1 MHTQSI
7 RNVAILAALVTAAV
21 AAGCGSKNDATPKSE
36 PAKSEPAR
44 EAAAKPA
51 TAPAPAPPASAG
63 VPVKAV
69 PVKVAGVSDDVTA
82 VGSLLAEESVMIRPE
97 IDGRIVGLDFQEGQ
111 AVSSGAR
118 LVTIDSTEVE
128 AQVAGIRADLK
139 TEEQRLVRTQEL
151 FDQKFISKDALD
163 VQNGNAARLRAKVRE
178 AESRVAKTVI
188 RAPFSGIIGLRQ
200 VSPGAYVKA
209 GSDIVRL
216 ENVSSIKVDFRIPEN
231 YMSKVHSNQDI
242 SVHLDAF
249 PGEEFKGRVY
259 AIEPVVDEKTR
270 TIAMRARIPNRGFKL
285 KPGMFVRVAVTLESR
300 PSAIIVP
307 ETAIWPQ
314 GRDTF
319 VYRVVD
325 GKAALTKIEIGV
337 RRPGEVEV
345 LKGVGANDMVVTDGQ
360 MKLRDGVPVT
370 VLSVPSAAVP
380 AAPPAAGAAPAKG

>member
-1 MHTQSI
+1 MHTLSI
-7 RNVAILAALVTAAV
+7 RNVAILAALVTAPF
-21 AAGCGSKNDATPKSE
+21 AAGCGSKSDATPKSE
-36 PAKSEPAR
+36 SPK

-51 TAPAPAPPASAG
+51 TPPPAPPVSAG
-63 VPVKAV
+63 VPVRAV
-69 PVKVAGVSDDVTA
+69 PVKVARVSDDVTA

-118 LVTIDSTEVE
+118 LVTLDSTEVE

-139 TEEQRLVRTQEL
+139 TEEQRLARTQEL
-151 FDQKFISKDALD
+151 FEQKFISKDALD

-231 YMSKVHSNQDI
+231 YLSKVHSRQDI

-249 PGEEFKGRVY
+249 PGEEFKGQVY

-285 KPGMFVRVAVTLESR
+285 KPGMFVRVAVTLENR
-300 PSAIIVP
+300 PNAVIVP

-345 LKGVGANDMVVTDGQ
+345 LKGVGASDMVVTDGQ
-360 MKLRDGVPVT
+360 MKLRDGVAVT
-370 VLSVPSAAVP
+370 VLSAPAVVAP
-380 AAPPAAGAAPAKG
+380 VVPPAVTAAPAKS